1 MSPVNETAFTPVN
14 RPDGP
19 PVNGPVFMPAGSPPP
34 ATGTTGYNSPV
45 PYAHPSAYGQQQPP
59 VGYPPV
65 GYPPYMAPAA
75 PKKRINPLFIALG
88 IVLVVIVVLCGVLA
102 YTLNS
107 ALAPVSRTPSGDT
120 VAATPTALPTPTGK
134 PVLDDN
140 FGDNT
145 NNWDLFQRSGYSAAI
160 QQHTLV
166 MTEGNGKMFLEHV
179 PGARAMTDFQI
190 DMTYI
195 LQNGD
200 QAYVGVLFRRQ
211 SAAGS
216 QKLRGYVLMIAP
228 GSGRYSIRKIVDPS
242 ASNPSNTGNAAI
254 NLASGILDDSV
265 PLNRSIQTTLTI
277 QGTKM
282 TFYVNGKQ
290 ITTCDDNS
298 STSPYDTGSVDLLL
312 QGSGSG
318 TPARLELSHVAL
330 YDNGSGG
337 PSI

>member
-1 MSPVNETAFTPVN
+1 
-14 RPDGP
+14 
-19 PVNGPVFMPAGSPPP
+19 MPAGSQPP
-34 ATGTTGYNSPV
+34 ATGTTSYYNSPG
-45 PYAHPSAYGQQQPP
+45 PYPPLSVYGQPGQPQPP
-59 VGYPPV
+59 I
-65 GYPPYMAPAA
+65 GYPPYMAPGA

-88 IVLVVIVVLCGVLA
+88 IVLVVMVVLCGVLA
-102 YTLNS
+102 YNLNA
-107 ALAPVSRTPSGDT
+107 ALTPVSRTTPTNTITS
-120 VAATPTALPTPTGK
+120 TPTALPTPTGK
-134 PVLDDN
+134 PIIDDN
-140 FGDNT
+140 FGDNK
-145 NNWDLFQRSGYSAAI
+145 NNWDLFQRSGYGASI
-160 QQHTLV
+160 DQHLLV
-166 MTEGNGKMFLEHV
+166 MSEGNGKTFLEHI
-179 PGARAMTDFQI
+179 PGAQAMTDFQI

-211 SAAGS
+211 SGAGN

-228 GSGRYSIRKIVDPS
+228 GSGRYFIRKIVDPS
-242 ASNPSNTGNAAI
+242 AGNPSDTVNATI
-254 NLASGILDDSV
+254 NLASGILDDPV

-277 QGTKM
+277 QGTRM